1 LRNAAH
7 ALLYALLPAA
17 ATAGGLARAPGLA
30 VAGALSVRPATL
42 QRGLSFEYPAAGIIL
57 VFVLWAA
64 LSALWSPF
72 PDHGQALRL
81 VAITVTGLAFVAAA
95 GDAGRLTRAAGLAAI
110 SVLIVL
116 LALEAAF
123 AMPLNS
129 LAQPDAPVW
138 QVARNPGR
146 GVSVLVVIVWG
157 AAAALLSRRSP
168 TAGFGAGALLLAT
181 FMLAAQF
188 MQSANLVAAVIGLVA
203 FAGGWF
209 LPALVL
215 RIITWGLAL
224 WTLIAPLAALALVA
238 DRAWLANAPLSL
250 AIRVETWAY
259 ATKRIFEH
267 PIFGHGLDAAREM
280 SEPIVLRGAH
290 EDLMPLHPHSAS
302 LHIWMETGAIGAVLI
317 AAALAFAGRDM
328 ARALHAD
335 RAAAAAACASMAAFG
350 VLANSTYGAWQEWW
364 IATACVAAALIC
376 AIRSAFS
383 PT

>member
-17 ATAGGLARAPGLA
+17 ATAGGLALAPVLA

-42 QRGLSFEYPAAGIIL
+42 QRGLSFEYPAAGTIL

-238 DRAWLANAPLSL
+238 DRAWLANAPL
-250 AIRVETWAY
+250 
-259 ATKRIFEH
+259 
-267 PIFGHGLDAAREM
+267 
-280 SEPIVLRGAH
+280 
-290 EDLMPLHPHSAS
+290 
-302 LHIWMETGAIGAVLI
+302 
-317 AAALAFAGRDM
+317 
-328 ARALHAD
+328 
-335 RAAAAAACASMAAFG
+335 
-350 VLANSTYGAWQEWW
+350 
-364 IATACVAAALIC
+364 
-376 AIRSAFS
+376 
-383 PT
+383 